1 MKGKQGISIYLMQVL
16 FALVPL
22 IIGAVALTLMSVGQL
37 SDNMEE
43 EVYERLE
50 VAAIGAA
57 NYFEYDIQNGI
68 IAQDDDS
75 FAYVDSFA
83 GNEVDIT
90 IFQGDVRFIT
100 SIKNADGSR
109 NIGTTSAPEIWSAC
123 QSGKTVEKDNVDIG
137 GNKFYVFY
145 MPIYDADGNVWGM
158 SFAGEPMETVKAAQS
173 VANPI
178 KVLADASGKL
188 AKGQLNTE
196 FSAKSHVKEITSLV
210 DSTRNLQNALVSAV
224 GTVKTSAGSLSGAV
238 VEVDDKTGH
247 NVESVSQINVAINEV
262 AETSQSVAESAQSMA
277 EKAVEL
283 GDNIERKA

>member
-37 SDNMEE
+37 SGNMEE

-109 NIGTTSAPEIWSAC
+109 NIGTTSAPERQWRRTMLISAEINSMYFIC
-123 QSGKTVEKDNVDIG
+123 RFMMQTEMCGACLLP
-137 GNKFYVFY
+137 GNL
-145 MPIYDADGNVWGM
+145 WR
-158 SFAGEPMETVKAAQS
+158 
-173 VANPI
+173 
-178 KVLADASGKL
+178 L
-188 AKGQLNTE
+188 
-196 FSAKSHVKEITSLV
+196 
-210 DSTRNLQNALVSAV
+210 
-224 GTVKTSAGSLSGAV
+224 
-238 VEVDDKTGH
+238 
-247 NVESVSQINVAINEV
+247 
-262 AETSQSVAESAQSMA
+262 
-277 EKAVEL
+277 
-283 GDNIERKA
+283 

>member
-1 MKGKQGISIYLMQVL
+1 MNCK
-16 FALVPL
+16 P
-22 IIGAVALTLMSVGQL
+22 
-37 SDNMEE
+37 
-43 EVYERLE
+43 
-50 VAAIGAA
+50 
-57 NYFEYDIQNGI
+57 
-68 IAQDDDS
+68 
-75 FAYVDSFA
+75 
-83 GNEVDIT
+83 
-90 IFQGDVRFIT
+90 
-100 SIKNADGSR
+100 
-109 NIGTTSAPEIWSAC
+109 
-123 QSGKTVEKDNVDIG
+123 
-137 GNKFYVFY
+137 
-145 MPIYDADGNVWGM
+145 M

-173 VANPI
+173 KAITTNVMVAVMIIVVFAIVAIMVARLVANPI

-247 NVESVSQINVAINEV
+247 NVESVSRINDAINEV

-283 GDNIERKA
+283 GDNIERLNDNIGILRNASR